1 MAVSYTHLSPFS
13 HMFSALRVIQATV
26 AHSSTPI
33 ASLGAWAAEGSPT
46 LGSICPMPALCYPC
60 LLYTSVH
67 PGSLM
72 GKRNFSEADECDLG
86 ALGHQTRDQ
95 FARVRPHSAE
105 GVSRY
110 QYAHRTPGMRGLGA
124 TLFLLGSSLGAR
136 AAAREGFSWPHA
148 QLDSDSLLTGSR
160 EVIIAGLCAPA
171 LSLIHIS
178 PVRQPLPSR
187 PSASCERFGGSR
199 GPQ

>member
-1 MAVSYTHLSPFS
+1 MIFEAV
-13 HMFSALRVIQATV
+13 QA
-26 AHSSTPI
+26 
-33 ASLGAWAAEGSPT
+33 
-46 LGSICPMPALCYPC
+46 
-60 LLYTSVH
+60 VH

-72 GKRNFSEADECDLG
+72 GKRNFSEADERDLG

-136 AAAREGFSWPHA
+136 DAAREGFSWPHA

-171 LSLIHIS
+171 PPHDFTQNIQTKGLNCKILQNKDLSAREHLKTS
-178 PVRQPLPSR
+178 LGQL
-187 PSASCERFGGSR
+187 R
-199 GPQ
+199 GPAWFGERTHSCPNSILYYRPGWIFASVMPITDGL